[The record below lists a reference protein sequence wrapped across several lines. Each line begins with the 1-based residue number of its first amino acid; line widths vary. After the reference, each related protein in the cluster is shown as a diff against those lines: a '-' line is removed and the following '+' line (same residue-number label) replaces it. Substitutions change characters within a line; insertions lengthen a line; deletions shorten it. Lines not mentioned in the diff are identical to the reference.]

1 MADIIRKR
9 LTGREE
15 GFTLIELLVVIVIL
29 GILLAIAVPSYMG
42 FQTRA
47 NNAAAK
53 ANVRSAMSSV
63 SAYYQDHNTYVGMT
77 VAALQTYDTGTKLDV
92 LVAGKQTATAY
103 CIANTQGGQTWK
115 MDTGV
120 TPAVFA
126 TGACS

>member
-29 GILLAIAVPSYMG
+29 GILIAIAVPSYMG

-77 VAALQTYDTGTKLDV
+77 VAALQAYDTGVKLDA